1 MNDGRWT
8 LFNMEEILNFIVNP
22 HQLINV
28 NIRFNSFF
36 FGHFLQYSNCV
47 NQFIYLGLIFQQKKI
62 TIALEAER
70 FMGYHVHFYYS

>member
-1 MNDGRWT
+1 MNDGRWA
-8 LFNMEEILNFIVNP
+8 LFNMEEILNFIVDS

-28 NIRFNSFF
+28 NIRFSSFF
-36 FGHFLQYSNCV
+36 WHFLQYSNCV
-47 NQFIYLGLIFQQKKI
+47 NQFIYLGLIFQQKNNI